1 MEEHTVIVLVSPTLK
16 QVNNALN
23 RIIRNSSYG
32 AFSQVMPAAVQIP
45 NKSVDKVSKH
55 CIM

>member
-1 MEEHTVIVLVSPTLK
+1 MKEHTVIAPVSPTLK
-16 QVNNALN
+16 QVNNTLE

-45 NKSVDKVSKH
+45 NKSVDKVLNQ